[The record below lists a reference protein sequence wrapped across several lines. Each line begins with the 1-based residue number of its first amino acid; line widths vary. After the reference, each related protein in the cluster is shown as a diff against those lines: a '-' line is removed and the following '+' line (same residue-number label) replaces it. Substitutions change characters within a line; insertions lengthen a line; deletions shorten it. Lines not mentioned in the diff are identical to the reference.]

1 MGVSAASWD
10 FVNGT
15 VWIVDGPVAVTLDGD
30 SVVGHDLKLMV
41 VEARY
46 NRTHRGT
53 GRIATA
59 GVQSYEESICGIRI
73 ATHVAG
79 ASQPDME
86 AVIGDV
92 HIARDDDARVL
103 RKGRQNGRTYRRVR
117 RRSADGS
124 LYKLVAI
131 RVVHNL
137 RIRGIPNLDGRICSR
152 HIRFRDNN
160 VSTRI
165 YDYRV

>member
-1 MGVSAASWD
+1 MAASAAARD

-15 VWIVDGPVAVTLDGD
+15 VRIV
-30 SVVGHDLKLMV
+30 
-41 VEARY
+41 
-46 NRTHRGT
+46 
-53 GRIATA
+53 
-59 GVQSYEESICGIRI
+59 
-73 ATHVAG
+73 
-79 ASQPDME
+79 
-86 AVIGDV
+86 DV

-103 RKGRQNGRTYRRVR
+103 RKGRQDGRTYRRVR

-152 HIRFRDNN
+152 HIRFRDNH

-165 YDYRV
+165 YDYRGRAVQKEVAVIVVEWSHSVVEMSRFYPSHRNSVGDAGDLAAENWIRIALALCRESKGVVTRRHVNVGVV